1 MTTRN
6 HYHKLVRYIEEMATL
21 PNSMISVQLLI
32 KELKEKYPR
41 KKAMI
46 QELKL
51 LEKKCN
57 YLLCQ
62 RYLRVILSFLPK
74 TEKNA
79 LNFNNKKKFSK
90 KLPKRVWDKK
100 GLPRLF

>member
-1 MTTRN
+1 KQTPEALLQKYEYELRKIAHTMTTRN

-51 LEKKCN
+51 LEKKM
-57 YLLCQ
+57 
-62 RYLRVILSFLPK
+62 
-74 TEKNA
+74 
-79 LNFNNKKKFSK
+79 
-90 KLPKRVWDKK
+90 
-100 GLPRLF
+100 

>member
-1 MTTRN
+1 M
-6 HYHKLVRYIEEMATL
+6 RYIEEMATL

-51 LEKKCN
+51 LEKKM
-57 YLLCQ
+57 
-62 RYLRVILSFLPK
+62 
-74 TEKNA
+74 
-79 LNFNNKKKFSK
+79 
-90 KLPKRVWDKK
+90 
-100 GLPRLF
+100 

>member
-41 KKAMI
+41 KKSNDPRI
-46 QELKL
+46 KIT
-51 LEKKCN
+51 
-57 YLLCQ
+57 
-62 RYLRVILSFLPK
+62 R
-74 TEKNA
+74 
-79 LNFNNKKKFSK
+79 KKKN
-90 KLPKRVWDKK
+90 VTIYYANVIYE
-100 GLPRLF
+100 